1 MKLLPK
7 TGFVLIAALFALSA
21 QAQDLTGTLKKIK
34 DSGTIVL
41 GTRESSGA
49 LAYTLGDGKYVGFH
63 TEMGER
69 IAKDIQRDL
78 KLAKLDVKFQPVT
91 SQNRIPLMQ
100 NGTVDLECGSTTN
113 TAARQKD
120 VAFAMTTYVEEGRIV
135 VKANSP
141 IKGIADLNGKT
152 VATTTGTTS
161 VQTLRKNKRAAN
173 MDFKEVFGKDHAD
186 SFLLLESGRADAFVM
201 DGQILAGLVSKSKA
215 PADYKIL
222 GEILSVE
229 PIACMIRKDDPAF
242 KKAVDDSIVAMVKS
256 GELAKMYDK
265 WFMQPI
271 PPANTKVGLP
281 LSDATKSAWANPNT
295 KPMEEYALP

>member
-1 MKLLPK
+1 MKLVPK
-7 TGFVLIAALFALSA
+7 IGFALVAAAFALAA
-21 QAQDLTGTLKKIK
+21 QAQELTGTLKKIK
-34 DSGTIVL
+34 DTGTIAL

-49 LAYTLGDGKYVGFH
+49 LAFTLGDGKYVGFH
-63 TEMGER
+63 TEMADR
-69 IAKDIQRDL
+69 IAADLQKQL
-78 KLAKLDVKFQPVT
+78 KLAKLDVKYQPVT
-91 SQNRIPLMQ
+91 SQNRIPLVQ

-113 TAARQKD
+113 NAARQKD

-201 DGQILAGLVSKSKA
+201 DGQILAGLVSKSKN

-222 GEILSVE
+222 TEVLSVE

-242 KKAVDDSIVAMVKS
+242 KKAVDGSINAMVKS
-256 GELAKMYDK
+256 GDLAKMYEK
-265 WFMQPI
+265 WFVQPI
-271 PPANTKVGLP
+271 PPANTRVGLP
-281 LSDATKSAWANPNT
+281 LSEATKNAWNNPND
-295 KPMEEYALP
+295 KPMEEYAVQ